1 MAALEAGVPKKAEQ
15 HKVYKAAEEL
25 AKTHVLML
33 PTHAR
38 GQQAGKANG
47 RSIMTPLH
55 TLTLTNHNSRH

>member
-25 AKTHVLML
+25 AKTHDLML

-55 TLTLTNHNSRH
+55 S